1 MAVLAP
7 LLSASRSVKSCSAP
21 TPWCAPSYSRIP
33 TGSRAGPRAAQR
45 LGGQPYTLLEDAV
58 EWIEALAALR
68 RAATDPKIY
77 PFREHVALACEK
89 AAQTL
94 RREITGPVMPQPCE
108 R

>member
-7 LLSASRSVKSCSAP
+7 LLSASRSVKSCSPP
-21 TPWCAPSYSRIP
+21 TPWCAPSYSGIP
-33 TGSRAGPRAAQR
+33 TGSRAAQR

-77 PFREHVALACEK
+77 PFREHVALACKK

-94 RREITGPVMPQPCE
+94 RRGITEPVMPQPCE